1 MTSHFKFNVHISN
14 RNQGVTIYPP
24 SENKK
29 LKFLPN
35 WLNKYGKLLKKESL
49 NNLPNYY
56 RKFSQG
62 TIVKVDFGARV
73 GSEMSLNHFCVV
85 LSKNDT
91 QYDRNIIV
99 VPLSSKAHDSYL
111 PLGKEL
117 FKQALNLIKV
127 RIDDL
132 QKKIDEIIKE
142 MENIPS
148 KIVFEFNS
156 EEENNYLKEIMRYES
171 FNLNESVDA
180 FKFKDSDCYKLY
192 LKIINSN
199 DYQNFDTINEFVNTV
214 NTVSQQLDNLTKD
227 LKQLNDELKS
237 LVKLQNSLENYN
249 VETYA
254 DVGNITTVSKLRVT
268 KFSKYNLSE
277 NISFNKNILDKI
289 KDRLNDFI

>member
-35 WLNKYGKLLKKESL
+35 WLNKYGKLLKKESQ

-99 VPLSSKAHDSYL
+99 VPLSSKTHDSYL

-117 FKQALNLIKV
+117 FKQALNLIKI
-127 RIDDL
+127 RIDGL
-132 QKKIDEIIKE
+132 QKKIDEFIKE

-148 KIVFEFNS
+148 KITFEFNS
-156 EEENNYLKEIMRYES
+156 EEENNYLKEIMRSES

-180 FKFKDSDCYKLY
+180 LKFKDSDCYKLY
-192 LKIINSN
+192 LKIIDSN
-199 DYQNFDTINEFVNTV
+199 DYQNFDTISEFVNTV

-237 LVKLQNSLENYN
+237 LVELQNSLENYN